1 MAKKKNITADNIYSM
16 YMDYVLEN
24 GKPPENVYIF
34 SKENNFDESLF
45 YRFFGS
51 FEAVEKSIFAAFF
64 DNTISLLENNND
76 YAGFDNRNKLLSFYF
91 TFFENLT
98 ANRSFVLSALSQKK
112 ENLKTLSI
120 LSELRKKFKSFIR
133 SLGIRPVPM
142 NDARLD
148 KIQER
153 TIEESAWA
161 QLLITMNF
169 WKNDPSPSFDKTD
182 VFIEKSVNASFDL
195 IDNTPLRSIVDLGKF
210 LAKEKFNMSM

>member
-16 YMDYVLEN
+16 YMEYVLEN
-24 GKPPENVYIF
+24 GKPPKNVYIF

-45 YRFFGS
+45 YQFFGS

-64 DNTISLLENNND
+64 DNTITLLEKNND

-98 ANRSFVLSALSQKK
+98 ANRSFVLSVLSQNK

-120 LSELRKKFKSFIR
+120 LSELRKKFKNFIS
-133 SLGIRPVPM
+133 SLDIRPVPL

-153 TIEESAWA
+153 TIEESTWA

-169 WKNDPSPSFDKTD
+169 WKSDPSPSFEKTD

-195 IDNTPLRSIVDLGKF
+195 IDNIPLKSIIDLGKF
-210 LAKEKFNMSM
+210 LVKEKFNMNM